1 MNPDT
6 DTWRITT
13 RLLTQHG
20 TDAAKVVAQRAEELK
35 AKGDEQGVRALM
47 KIATAMAELLRR
59 EPTEDERIH

>member
-20 TDAAKVVAQRAEELK
+20 VDAAKVVAQRAEELK

-59 EPTEDERIH
+59 EPTEDERVH